1 MIFSGCQTQNHLIKA
16 ESFYEAG
23 KYEDAIREYE
33 RHISMRQEEKR
44 QEWENPDFYQI
55 RIASLYLKLD
65 KVDEALK
72 TIKIAEQKKVEKD
85 LILDGIRE
93 IAEYLAAHD
102 KIDAAIDLLDSYK
115 SYDETYVDGLV
126 DKIGKSA
133 LKESN

>member
-1 MIFSGCQTQNHLIKA
+1 
-16 ESFYEAG
+16 
-23 KYEDAIREYE
+23 
-33 RHISMRQEEKR
+33 MRQEEKR